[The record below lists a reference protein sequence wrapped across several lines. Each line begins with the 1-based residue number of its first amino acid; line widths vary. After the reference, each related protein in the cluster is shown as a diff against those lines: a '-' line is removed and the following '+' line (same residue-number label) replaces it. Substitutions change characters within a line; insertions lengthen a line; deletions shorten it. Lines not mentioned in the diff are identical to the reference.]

1 MYIFI
6 IIMSKESSL
15 TAPEDRDK
23 ENRWRPEQGQPP
35 LSNEETVEALKELNI
50 TSFVDRFPKVDRTFA
65 DPPVNMQN
73 YGLFSFIP
81 AKGSSPNE
89 NGVYGYAKIRGSYQ
103 SELEASQR
111 AEYLIR
117 NVDSYH
123 KIYHTYVGRPF
134 PLTESSSYSADVSEV
149 DIKKDMTKNISHSI
163 KDKKEDEL
171 KEIREI
177 QQREKNLIEESK
189 REEVD
194 PYDEY
199 ITQKVKKAQLVFTY
213 LEHKK
218 KMEEVKEIIIKTR
231 KIITEMDETHPTF
244 NESYYE
250 KYMQARKDAGIKE
263 DIKEA
268 QDNFIKFLVEDVDL
282 GF

>member
-1 MYIFI
+1 
-6 IIMSKESSL
+6 MSKESSL

-35 LSNEETVEALKELNI
+35 LSNEETVEAMKELNI
-50 TSFVDRFPKVDRTFA
+50 TSFVDKFPKVDRTFA

-149 DIKKDMTKNISHSI
+149 DIKKDMSKNISHSI

-199 ITQKVKKAQLVFTY
+199 ITQRVKKAQLVFTY
-213 LEHKK
+213 LEHQK
-218 KMEEVKEIIIKTR
+218 KMAEVKEIIIKTR
-231 KIITEMDETHPTF
+231 KVIAEMDEIHPTF

-250 KYMQARKDAGIKE
+250 KYMQARKDAGITE

>member
-1 MYIFI
+1 
-6 IIMSKESSL
+6 MSKESSL
-15 TAPEDRDK
+15 TTPEDRDT
-23 ENRWRPEQGQPP
+23 ENKWRPEQSHPS
-35 LSNEETVEALKELNI
+35 LTNEETVEAMKELNI
-50 TSFVDRFPKVDRTFA
+50 TSFVDRFPKIDRTFA

-89 NGVYGYAKIRGSYQ
+89 NGVYGFAKIRGSYQ

-134 PLTESSSYSADVSEV
+134 PLTESSKYSADTSDV
-149 DIKKDMTKNISHSI
+149 DIKKDMVKNISHSI
-163 KDKKEDEL
+163 KDKKEEEL

-199 ITQKVKKAQLVFTY
+199 ITQRVKKAQLVFTY
-213 LEHKK
+213 LEHQKK
-218 KMEEVKEIIIKTR
+218 IQHLM
-231 KIITEMDETHPTF
+231 KIIMKSICKQEEMRVL
-244 NESYYE
+244 
-250 KYMQARKDAGIKE
+250 RKK
-263 DIKEA
+263 
-268 QDNFIKFLVEDVDL
+268 
-282 GF
+282 

>member
-1 MYIFI
+1 
-6 IIMSKESSL
+6 MSQESSL
-15 TAPEDRDK
+15 TTPQDRNL
-23 ENRWRPEQGQPP
+23 ENKWKPDQSVSPLTNEQ
-35 LSNEETVEALKELNI
+35 TIEALKDLNI
-50 TSFVDRFPKVDRTFA
+50 TSFVEKFPKVDRTFA
-65 DPPVNMQN
+65 DPSISMQN
-73 YGLFSFIP
+73 YSLFSFIP
-81 AKGSSPNE
+81 AKGASPNE
-89 NGVYGYAKIRGSYQ
+89 QGIFGFAKIRGTYQ

-123 KIYHTYVGRPF
+123 KIFTVYTGRPF
-134 PLTESSSYSADVSEV
+134 PLTESSDYSSEVSEV
-149 DIKKDMTKNISHSI
+149 DIKKDMAKNISHSI
-163 KDKKEDEL
+163 KDKKEEEL

-199 ITQKVKKAQLVFTY
+199 ITQRVKSAQLQFTY
-213 LEHKK
+213 LEHQK
-218 KMEEVKEIIIKTR
+218 KMAEVKEIILKTR
-231 KIITEMDETHPTF
+231 KVIAEMDETHPTYRD
-244 NESYYE
+244 SYYD

-263 DIKEA
+263 DEKDTQA
-268 QDNFIKFLVEDVDL
+268 NFIKFLVEDADL

>member
-1 MYIFI
+1 
-6 IIMSKESSL
+6 MSKESSL
-15 TAPEDRDK
+15 TAPEDRDT
-23 ENRWRPEQGQPP
+23 ENRWRPEQSQPP
-35 LSNEETVEALKELNI
+35 LTNEETTEALKELNI
-50 TSFVDRFPKVDRTFA
+50 TSFVDKFPKVDRTFT
-65 DPPVNMQN
+65 DPPINMQN

-81 AKGSSPNE
+81 AKGSKPNE

-111 AEYLIR
+111 AEYLIK

-149 DIKKDMTKNISHSI
+149 DIKKDMSKNISHSI
-163 KDKKEDEL
+163 KDKKEEEL

-199 ITQKVKKAQLVFTY
+199 ITQRVKKAQLVFTY
-213 LEHKK
+213 LEHQK
-218 KMEEVKEIIIKTR
+218 KMAEVKEIIIKTR
-231 KIITEMDETHPTF
+231 KIIADMDETHPTF

-250 KYMQARKDAGIKE
+250 KYMQARKDAGITE
-263 DIKEA
+263 DIKES